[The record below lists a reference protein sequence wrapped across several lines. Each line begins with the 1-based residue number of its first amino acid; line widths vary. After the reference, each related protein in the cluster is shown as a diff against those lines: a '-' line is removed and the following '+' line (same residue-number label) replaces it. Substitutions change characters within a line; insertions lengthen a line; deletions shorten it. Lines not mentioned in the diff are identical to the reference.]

1 MRVMNFR
8 RYIALLLLLVLT
20 IGAFACN
27 NTDTDVDGS
36 ETPEVTDTPTEKATK
51 KPKETEGSTEPPAVL
66 ENVEGLDLDIRLLS
80 QNLYSLDAP
89 NGNSIDE
96 RAARFAAMVAELKP
110 DVIATQEGNKDWVG
124 KLKKIDN
131 YAFSGISSY
140 GERSMG
146 GLWNGI
152 LYNEERF
159 VLMDEGNFWIN
170 DEVKKPALAAG
181 AMDKRICTWVE
192 LFDRYTGGS
201 LVVASAQLDHSSD
214 AVRLTELG
222 QLTRA
227 LKGNLGKR
235 YNNMPVYL
243 ALDLKCEVDGDV
255 YYDMIANRGFDDARG
270 LALEDKSEGK
280 GSNHFFGRAEEGREE
295 SFWFAREYGEI
306 LSYEI
311 VTGKYKGKN
320 ETEAGYVSD
329 NYGILLTIGE
339 LK

>member
-1 MRVMNFR
+1 MNFR
-8 RYIALLLLLVLT
+8 RYIALLLLLVLVL
-20 IGAFACN
+20 GAFACN
-27 NTDTDVDGS
+27 NTDTDGEGS
-36 ETPEVTDTPTEKATK
+36 ETPEATDAPTEKATK

-66 ENVEGLDLDIRLLS
+66 ENVEGLDLDIKLLS

-96 RAARFAAMVAELKP
+96 RASRFETMVAELKP
-110 DVIATQEGNKDWVG
+110 DIIATQEGNKDWVG
-124 KLKKIDN
+124 KLKKIEN

-201 LVVASAQLDHSSD
+201 IVVASAQLDHSCD
-214 AVRLTELG
+214 TVRLNELG

-255 YYDMIANRGFDDARG
+255 YYDMIANRGFDDARL

-295 SFWFAREYGEI
+295 CFWFAREYGEV
-306 LSYEI
+306 LSYEVI
-311 VTGKYKGKN
+311 VGKYKGEN
-320 ETEAGYVSD
+320 DTEAGYVSD
-329 NYGILLTIGE
+329 HYGILLTIGE

>member
-1 MRVMNFR
+1 MNFR
-8 RYIALLLLLVLT
+8 RYIALLLLLVLVL
-20 IGAFACN
+20 GAFACN
-27 NTDTDVDGS
+27 NTDTDGEGS
-36 ETPEVTDTPTEKATK
+36 ETPEATDAPTEKATK

-66 ENVEGLDLDIRLLS
+66 ENVEGLDLDIKLLS

-96 RAARFAAMVAELKP
+96 RASRFETMVAELKP
-110 DVIATQEGNKDWVG
+110 DIIATQEGNKDWLG

-201 LVVASAQLDHSSD
+201 IVVASAQLDHACD
-214 AVRLTELG
+214 IVRLNELG

-255 YYDMIANRGFDDARG
+255 YYDMIANRGFDDARL

-295 SFWFAREYGEI
+295 CFWFAREYGEV
-306 LSYEI
+306 LSYE
-311 VTGKYKGKN
+311 VVDGKYKGEN
-320 ETEAGYVSD
+320 DTEAGYVSD
-329 NYGILLTIGE
+329 HYGILLTIGE

>member
-1 MRVMNFR
+1 MNFR

-20 IGAFACN
+20 LGAFACN
-27 NTDTDVDGS
+27 NTDTDKEGS
-36 ETPEVTDTPTEKATK
+36 ETPQATDAPTEKATK

-66 ENVEGLDLDIRLLS
+66 ENVEGLDLDIKLLS

-89 NGNSIDE
+89 NGNSINE
-96 RAARFAAMVAELKP
+96 RASRFETMVAELKP
-110 DVIATQEGNKDWVG
+110 DIIATQEGNKDWVG

-201 LVVASAQLDHSSD
+201 IVVASAQLDHSCD
-214 AVRLTELG
+214 TVRLNELG

-255 YYDMIANRGFDDARG
+255 YYDMIANRGFDDARL

-295 SFWFAREYGEI
+295 CFWFAREYGEV
-306 LSYEI
+306 LSYE
-311 VTGKYKGKN
+311 VVDGKYKGEN
-320 ETEAGYVSD
+320 DTEAGYVSD
-329 NYGILLTIGE
+329 HYGILLTIGE

>member
-1 MRVMNFR
+1 MNFR
-8 RYIALLLLLVLT
+8 RYIALLLLLVLVL
-20 IGAFACN
+20 GAFACN
-27 NTDTDVDGS
+27 NTDTDGEES
-36 ETPEVTDTPTEKATK
+36 ETPEATDAPTEKATK

-66 ENVEGLDLDIRLLS
+66 EDVEGLDLDIKLLS

-96 RAARFAAMVAELKP
+96 RASRFETMVSELKP
-110 DVIATQEGNKDWVG
+110 DIIATQEGNKDWVG

-201 LVVASAQLDHSSD
+201 IVVASAQLDHACD
-214 AVRLTELG
+214 TVRLNELG

-255 YYDMIANRGFDDARG
+255 YYDMIANRGFDDARL
-270 LALEDKSEGK
+270 LALEDKSAGK

-295 SFWFAREYGEI
+295 CFWFVREYGEV
-306 LSYEI
+306 LSYEVI
-311 VTGKYKGKN
+311 VGKYKGEN
-320 ETEAGYVSD
+320 DTEAGYVSD
-329 NYGILLTIGE
+329 HYGILLTIGE

>member
-1 MRVMNFR
+1 MNFR

-20 IGAFACN
+20 LGAFACN
-27 NTDTDVDGS
+27 NTDTDVEGS
-36 ETPEVTDTPTEKATK
+36 EDSETTDAPTEKATK

-66 ENVEGLDLDIRLLS
+66 DNVEGLDLDIKLLS

-96 RAARFAAMVAELKP
+96 RASRFETMVDELKP

-131 YAFSGISSY
+131 YAFSGFSSY

-159 VLMDEGNFWIN
+159 VLMDEGSFWIN

-181 AMDKRICTWVE
+181 AMDKRICSWVE

-201 LVVASAQLDHSSD
+201 LVVASAQLDHACD

-255 YYDMIANRGFDDARG
+255 YYDMIANRGFDDARN
-270 LALEDKSEGK
+270 LALEDRSEGM
-280 GSNHFFGRAEEGREE
+280 GSNHFFGNAENGREE
-295 SFWFAREYGEI
+295 CFWFAREYGEV
-306 LSYEI
+306 LSYE
-311 VTGKYKGKN
+311 VVDDKYKG
-320 ETEAGYVSD
+320 ESDAEAGFVSD
-329 NYGILLTIGE
+329 HYGILLTIGE

>member
-1 MRVMNFR
+1 MNFR
-8 RYIALLLLLVLT
+8 RYIALLLLLVLVL
-20 IGAFACN
+20 GAFACN
-27 NTDTDVDGS
+27 NTDTDGEGS
-36 ETPEVTDTPTEKATK
+36 ETPQATDAPSEKATK

-66 ENVEGLDLDIRLLS
+66 ENVEGLDLDIKLLS

-96 RAARFAAMVAELKP
+96 RASRFETMIAELKP
-110 DVIATQEGNKDWVG
+110 DIIATQEGNKDWVG

-201 LVVASAQLDHSSD
+201 IVVASAQLDNACD
-214 AVRLTELG
+214 TVRLTELG

-255 YYDMIANRGFDDARG
+255 YYDMIANRGFDDARL

-295 SFWFAREYGEI
+295 CFWFAREYGEV
-306 LSYEI
+306 LSYEVI
-311 VTGKYKGKN
+311 VGKYKGEN
-320 ETEAGYVSD
+320 DSEAGYVSD
-329 NYGILLTIGE
+329 HYGILLTIGE

>member
-1 MRVMNFR
+1 MNFR
-8 RYIALLLLLVLT
+8 RYIALLLLLVLVL
-20 IGAFACN
+20 GAFACN
-27 NTDTDVDGS
+27 NTDTDGAGS
-36 ETPEVTDTPTEKATK
+36 ETPGATDAPTEKATK

-66 ENVEGLDLDIRLLS
+66 EDVEGLDLDIKLLS

-96 RAARFAAMVAELKP
+96 RASRFETMVAELKP
-110 DVIATQEGNKDWVG
+110 DIIATQEGNKDWVG

-201 LVVASAQLDHSSD
+201 IVVASAQLDSACD
-214 AVRLTELG
+214 TVRLTELG

-255 YYDMIANRGFDDARG
+255 YYDMIANRGFDDARL
-270 LALEDKSEGK
+270 LALEDKSAGK

-295 SFWFAREYGEI
+295 CFWFAREYGEV
-306 LSYEI
+306 LSYEVI
-311 VTGKYKGKN
+311 VGKYKGEN
-320 ETEAGYVSD
+320 DTEAGYVSD
-329 NYGILLTIGE
+329 HYGILLTIGE

>member
-1 MRVMNFR
+1 MNFR

-20 IGAFACN
+20 LGAFACN
-27 NTDTDVDGS
+27 NTDTDGEGS
-36 ETPEVTDTPTEKATK
+36 ETPEATDAPTEKATK

-66 ENVEGLDLDIRLLS
+66 EDVEGLDLDIKLLS

-96 RAARFAAMVAELKP
+96 RASRFETMVAELKP
-110 DVIATQEGNKDWVG
+110 DIIATQEGNKDWVG

-201 LVVASAQLDHSSD
+201 IVVASAQLDHACD
-214 AVRLTELG
+214 TVRLTELG

-255 YYDMIANRGFDDARG
+255 YYDMIANRGFDDARL

-295 SFWFAREYGEI
+295 CFWFAREYGEV
-306 LSYEI
+306 LSYE
-311 VTGKYKGKN
+311 VVDGKYKGEN
-320 ETEAGYVSD
+320 DTEAGYVSD
-329 NYGILLTIGE
+329 HYGILLTIGE

>member
-1 MRVMNFR
+1 MNFR
-8 RYIALLLLLVLT
+8 RYIALLLLLVLVL
-20 IGAFACN
+20 GAFACN
-27 NTDTDVDGS
+27 NTDTDGEGS
-36 ETPEVTDTPTEKATK
+36 ETPEATDAPTEKATK

-66 ENVEGLDLDIRLLS
+66 EDVEGLDLDIKLLS

-96 RAARFAAMVAELKP
+96 RASRFETMVAELKP
-110 DVIATQEGNKDWVG
+110 DIIATQEGDKDWVG

-201 LVVASAQLDHSSD
+201 IVVASAQLDHSCD
-214 AVRLTELG
+214 IVRLTELG

-255 YYDMIANRGFDDARG
+255 YYDMIANRGFDDARL

-295 SFWFAREYGEI
+295 CFWFAREYGEV
-306 LSYEI
+306 LSYEVI
-311 VTGKYKGKN
+311 VGKYKGEN
-320 ETEAGYVSD
+320 DTEAGYVSD
-329 NYGILLTIGE
+329 HYGILLTIGE

>member
-1 MRVMNFR
+1 MNFR
-8 RYIALLLLLVLT
+8 RYIALLLLLVLVL
-20 IGAFACN
+20 GAFACN
-27 NTDTDVDGS
+27 NTDTDGEGS
-36 ETPEVTDTPTEKATK
+36 ETLEATDAPTEKATK

-66 ENVEGLDLDIRLLS
+66 EDVEGLDLDIKLLS

-96 RAARFAAMVAELKP
+96 RASRFETMVAELKP
-110 DVIATQEGNKDWVG
+110 DIIATQEGNKDWVG

-201 LVVASAQLDHSSD
+201 IVVASAQLDQACD
-214 AVRLTELG
+214 TVRLTELG

-255 YYDMIANRGFDDARG
+255 YYDMIANRGFDDARL

-295 SFWFAREYGEI
+295 CFWFAREYGEV
-306 LSYEI
+306 LSYEVI
-311 VTGKYKGKN
+311 VGKYKGEN
-320 ETEAGYVSD
+320 DAEAGYVSD
-329 NYGILLTIGE
+329 HYGILLTIGE

>member
-1 MRVMNFR
+1 MNFR

-20 IGAFACN
+20 LGAFACN
-27 NTDTDVDGS
+27 NTDADAEGS
-36 ETPEVTDTPTEKATK
+36 ETPEATDAPTEKATK

-66 ENVEGLDLDIRLLS
+66 ENVDGLDLDIKLLS

-96 RAARFAAMVAELKP
+96 RASRFEAMISEIKP
-110 DVIATQEGNKDWVG
+110 DVIATQEGNKEWVG
-124 KLKKIDN
+124 KLKKLDK
-131 YAFSGISSY
+131 YGFSGFSSY

-146 GLWNGI
+146 GLWNAI

-159 VLMDEGNFWIN
+159 VLMDEGSFWIN
-170 DEVKKPALAAG
+170 DEVKKPGLASG
-181 AMDKRICTWVE
+181 AMDKRICSWVE
-192 LFDRYTGGS
+192 LFDKYTGGS
-201 LVVASAQLDHSSD
+201 LVVASAQLDHACD

-255 YYDMIANRGFDDARG
+255 YYDMIANRGFDDARN
-270 LALEDKSEGK
+270 LALEDRSEGF
-280 GSNHFFGRAEEGREE
+280 GSNHFFGNAEKGREE
-295 SFWFAREYGEI
+295 CFWFAREYGEV
-306 LSYEI
+306 LSYE
-311 VTGKYKGKN
+311 VMNSKYKGKN
-320 ETEAGYVSD
+320 DTEAGFVSD
-329 NYGILLTIGE
+329 HYGILLTIGA

>member
-1 MRVMNFR
+1 MNFR
-8 RYIALLLLLVLT
+8 RYIALLLLLVLVL
-20 IGAFACN
+20 GAFACN
-27 NTDTDVDGS
+27 NTDTDGEGS
-36 ETPEVTDTPTEKATK
+36 ETPGATDAPTEKATK

-66 ENVEGLDLDIRLLS
+66 EDVEGLDLDIKLLS

-96 RAARFAAMVAELKP
+96 RASRFETMVAELKP
-110 DVIATQEGNKDWVG
+110 DIIATQEGNKDWVG

-201 LVVASAQLDHSSD
+201 IVVASAQLDSACD
-214 AVRLTELG
+214 TVRLTELG

-255 YYDMIANRGFDDARG
+255 YYDMIANRGFDDARL
-270 LALEDKSEGK
+270 LALEDKSAGK

-295 SFWFAREYGEI
+295 CFWFAREYGEV
-306 LSYEI
+306 LSYEVI
-311 VTGKYKGKN
+311 VGKYKGEN
-320 ETEAGYVSD
+320 DTEAGYVSD
-329 NYGILLTIGE
+329 HYGILLTIGE